1 MKRMGVLGGISPQAT
16 MDFEA
21 RVHRIS
27 QQVIPQNFNRGYP
40 PMVVWY
46 HRRPPVRLDND
57 GRAFMPMEVDRE
69 LVEAA
74 GWLGTMAD
82 FLVIPCN
89 AAHVGLDAIQ
99 KAAGRPVLSMIEIT
113 ADEVVKRRWRR
124 AGVLGFAGAPRP
136 HVEALGRRG
145 IRCEGVDPAVQTPL
159 DAGIRA
165 VAEGRDGAVD
175 ARAAR
180 AAVDLLRALPVDGV
194 VLGCTEI
201 PLLLGKD
208 AEAKD
213 LVSPAA
219 LLAEAAVR
227 MAIGGDP
234 SPGREC

>member
-27 QQVIPQNFNRGYP
+27 QQLIPQDFNRGYP

-57 GRAFMPMEVDRE
+57 GRAFIPMEVDRE

-113 ADEVVKRRWRR
+113 ADEVAKRGWRR

-145 IRCEGVDPAVQTPL
+145 IRCEGVDPAAQTPL

-165 VAEGRDGAVD
+165 VAEGRNGAVD

-180 AAVDLLRALPVDGV
+180 TAVDLLRALPVDGV

-208 AEAKD
+208 AEAKN

>member
-1 MKRMGVLGGISPQAT
+1 MKRIGVLGGISPQAT

-27 QQVIPQNFNRGYP
+27 QQLISQDSNRGYP

-46 HRRPPVRLDND
+46 HRRPPVRLDAD
-57 GRAFMPMEVDRE
+57 GRAIMPMEVDPA

-74 GWLGTMAD
+74 ASLGNMTD

-113 ADEVVKRRWRR
+113 ADEVARRGWRR
-124 AGVLGFAGAPRP
+124 TGVLGFAGPP
-136 HVEALGRRG
+136 QSHVDALGRRG
-145 IRCEGVDPAVQTPL
+145 IRCEGVDRTAQAPL

-165 VAEGRDGAVD
+165 VAEGRNGPADTRAAQSAVD
-175 ARAAR
+175 R
-180 AAVDLLRALPVDGV
+180 LRALPVDGG

-201 PLLLGKD
+201 PLLLGED

-227 MAIGGDP
+227 MAIANGPEGP
-234 SPGREC
+234 